1 MAASHY
7 RVTNDL
13 QRVELKGEEPSLD
26 RYLEDLNKIS
36 INILTMTEE
45 EIVFDLVGVE
55 APIANA
61 LRRIM
66 LAEVI
71 YK

>member
-13 QRVELKGEEPSLD
+13 QRVELKGGEPPLD
-26 RYLEDLNKIS
+26 RYLDDLDKLS
-36 INILTMTEE
+36 IKILTMTDEE
-45 EIVFDLVGVE
+45 VIFDLVGVE

-66 LAEVI
+66 LAEVT
-71 YK
+71 